1 MGIDAEHGFEPKY
14 ITIRGKGDVLAKL
27 RKEVKKADKVY
38 LATDPDREGEAIA
51 WHLAHVLKLP
61 EGEKNRITFNEVTKN
76 AVKNSIKNVRTIDMD
91 LVDAQQA
98 RRMLDRMVG
107 YEISPLLWSKIK
119 RGLSAGRVQ
128 SVTLRIIADRE
139 KEIEGFVPQEYWNLE
154 ADFEI
159 EGEKKPLVAKFYG
172 TEKKKLSVTDLLN
185 KYGIELVLLMM
196 IAISTMIEPT
206 FLSIRNL
213 INVLR
218 QISVTGPIA
227 LGMTFIIINGN
238 IDLSVG
244 GIVGLAG
251 MAAMIIMSK
260 GGGVL
265 AAVGAAVLIGLFM
278 GAFNGYIVSKGLAPF
293 IVTMSTN
300 TVIRGLAYISTNGQP
315 VWGIAPGYEQFGQG
329 NVGLLPI
336 PVLIFLMLFGISYF
350 ILNHTSIGRTVYA
363 VGGNAEASRLSGI
376 SILKSKV
383 FVYCVSGFMASV
395 TAIVLTSRLASCDP
409 TIGLDY
415 QVDAIAATVI
425 GGTSMTGG
433 EGKIGKTLI
442 GALIIGFL
450 SNILNLAAI
459 SPYIQQ
465 VIKGLIILV
474 AVIWDNSRRKKI
486 I

>member
-1 MGIDAEHGFEPKY
+1 M
-14 ITIRGKGDVLAKL
+14 AK
-27 RKEVKKADKVY
+27 KEQKAV
-38 LATDPDREGEAIA
+38 IA
-51 WHLAHVLKLP
+51 V
-61 EGEKNRITFNEVTKN
+61 IV
-76 AVKNSIKNVRTIDMD
+76 
-91 LVDAQQA
+91 
-98 RRMLDRMVG
+98 
-107 YEISPLLWSKIK
+107 
-119 RGLSAGRVQ
+119 
-128 SVTLRIIADRE
+128 
-139 KEIEGFVPQEYWNLE
+139 
-154 ADFEI
+154 
-159 EGEKKPLVAKFYG
+159 
-172 TEKKKLSVTDLLN
+172 N
-185 KYGIELVLLMM
+185 KYGIELVLLLM
-196 IAISTMIEPT
+196 IIISALIEPT
-206 FLSIRNL
+206 FLRVSNV

-251 MAAMIIMSK
+251 MVAMIIMSK
-260 GGGVL
+260 GGGLL
-265 AAVGAAVLIGLFM
+265 AAVGAAILIGLLM
-278 GAFNGYIVSKGLAPF
+278 GGFNGYIVSKGLAPF

-300 TVIRGLAYISTNGQP
+300 TVIRGLAYLSTNGQP
-315 VWGIAPGYEQFGQG
+315 VWGIAKGYEIFGQG
-329 NVGLLPI
+329 SIGGFPV
-336 PVLIFLMLFGISYF
+336 PVLIFLILFGISYF
-350 ILNHTSIGRTVYA
+350 ILNHTAIGRTVYS

-383 FVYCVSGFMASV
+383 FVYCVSGFMAAV

-433 EGKIGKTLI
+433 EGRIGKTLV
-442 GALIIGFL
+442 GAIIIGLL

-465 VIKGLIILV
+465 VVKGLIILI
-474 AVIWDNSRRKKI
+474 AVVWDNSRRKKI